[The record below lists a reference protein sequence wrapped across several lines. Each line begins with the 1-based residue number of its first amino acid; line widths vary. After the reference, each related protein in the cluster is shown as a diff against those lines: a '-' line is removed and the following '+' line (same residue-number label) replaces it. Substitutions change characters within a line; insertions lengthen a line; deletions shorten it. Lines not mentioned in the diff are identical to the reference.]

1 MQRNDNI
8 MQKVQ
13 VLLSSYNGE
22 KYIKNQIE
30 SILKQEDV
38 EVSLLIRDDGS
49 NDKTL
54 DIIEK
59 MAKENKNISYYQGE
73 NIGVA
78 KSFMNLVNKAKE
90 ADYYAFADQDDI
102 WMPKKIISA
111 IKKLENVK
119 DKPSLYIS
127 ALEIVDEKLDTIE
140 IKKVSGNFTFEGE
153 MIKNFA
159 VGCTMVFNK
168 ELCNILKKYNPS
180 YIIMHDSWITRVCYA
195 IGGNVI
201 IDDNTYIKYRQ
212 HQNNVMGYKYG
223 GLKKLKKQ
231 FEIAFKDNVSMRA
244 NIANELKNGYE
255 DLLTEDT
262 KQVVEN
268 LIKYRK
274 DKKAKNW
281 LLKNKKFRTNSLA
294 INLKMKIAIRMNKF

>member
-1 MQRNDNI
+1 

-90 ADYYAFADQDDI
+90 SDYYAFADQDDI

-119 DKPSLYIS
+119 EKPSLYIS

>member
-1 MQRNDNI
+1 

-90 ADYYAFADQDDI
+90 SDYYAFADQDDI

-119 DKPSLYIS
+119 EKPSLYIS

-168 ELCNILKKYNPS
+168 ELCNILKTYNPS